1 MSPHVIGRVDEFL
14 LYNFLRAAGYPRCIY
29 SVSAKKEWERQAI
42 YFNGESTSSKL
53 PIFAWILRL
62 EFIIGKVDLTDYL
75 RLWRS
80 STVTKMGQNLESAKR
95 S

>member
-14 LYNFLRAAGYPRCIY
+14 LYNFLRARCIY

-80 STVTKMGQNLESAKR
+80 STVTKMGQDLESAKR